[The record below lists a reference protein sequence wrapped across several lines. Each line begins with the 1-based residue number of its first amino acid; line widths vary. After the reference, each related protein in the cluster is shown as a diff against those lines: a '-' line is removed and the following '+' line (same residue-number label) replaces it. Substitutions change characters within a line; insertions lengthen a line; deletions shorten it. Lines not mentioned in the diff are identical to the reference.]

1 LVLETDGGKTYA
13 TNAKKEQGAP
23 GVMYCSEAW
32 HPRYLHPRG
41 VDDVNL
47 NAALFDFT
55 GISRENAAATKPG
68 SGRDAFSPGSALTL
82 ILVSS

>member
-1 LVLETDGGKTYA
+1 MSCTVVR
-13 TNAKKEQGAP
+13 P
-23 GVMYCSEAW
+23 GTHGTCI
-32 HPRYLHPRG
+32 PGG